1 LDQSQFINN
10 DNDSRSDDSPSHQ
23 SEGGTFDRGHLTAS
37 QRYERKIQKRA
48 GHQFRL
54 KKSDFMIYVRKH
66 PTYVSMNPNPD
77 STNGRIN
84 LTKTNITAMNKKAL
98 VARETLTGT
107 SFVLET
113 HTINEESEVA
123 SNASSVETSSMNTD
137 SSLKSSQMKRSL
149 SSSQRNF
156 DSLPRYADQ
165 LDKIEEEPYEENKY
179 VSANVHN
186 HSKCQS
192 PLAGD

>member
-1 LDQSQFINN
+1 
-10 DNDSRSDDSPSHQ
+10 
-23 SEGGTFDRGHLTAS
+23 
-37 QRYERKIQKRA
+37 
-48 GHQFRL
+48 
-54 KKSDFMIYVRKH
+54 MIYVRKH
-66 PTYVSMNPNPD
+66 PTYVSMNPNAD

-84 LTKTNITAMNKKAL
+84 LTKTNMTAMNKKAL

-107 SFVLET
+107 SFILET
-113 HTINEESEVA
+113 HTINEESEHLSA
-123 SNASSVETSSMNTD
+123 SNDTSSNVETSSINTD
-137 SSLKSSQMKRSL
+137 SSLKSSNMKRSL

-186 HSKCQS
+186 HSNR
-192 PLAGD
+192 